1 VDEDEVSVENVRFTI
16 PPEAKKLISRS
27 EVDKGREFEEKLA
40 KFKLMRKQAIALIP
54 KRAYDNHPLTKKL
67 NKIYDSLMNQQQK
80 EFAPLRDVIN
90 KRVEKVMADLPKER
104 QNRNEENRLY
114 KLAFS
119 PFEVMRRELEDNV
132 SIPPITREN
141 LDTYNPKV

>member
-1 VDEDEVSVENVRFTI
+1 
-16 PPEAKKLISRS
+16 
-27 EVDKGREFEEKLA
+27 VDKGLEFEERLA
-40 KFKLMRKQAIALIP
+40 KHQLMRKQARALIP

-67 NKIYDSLMNQQQK
+67 DKIYDSLMTQQQK
-80 EFAPLRDVIN
+80 EFAPLRNAVN
-90 KRVEKVMADLPKER
+90 KRVEKVLADLPKER